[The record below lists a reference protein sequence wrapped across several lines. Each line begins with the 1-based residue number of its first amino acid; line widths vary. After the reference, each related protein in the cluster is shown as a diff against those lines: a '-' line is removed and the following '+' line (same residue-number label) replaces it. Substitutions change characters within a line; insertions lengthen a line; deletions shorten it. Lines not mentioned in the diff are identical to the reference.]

1 MKKIYNTI
9 WEILPA
15 LWGMTLVA
23 IITIGSIGILTF
35 VIKWFL
41 SLVGVL

>member
-1 MKKIYNTI
+1 MKKLYDKI

-23 IITIGSIGILTF
+23 IITIGSVAILTF